1 MSDVSTA
8 IEIPRHGRPAVLARL
23 FGWTNLTVLIA
34 LIINNVLVVGF
45 GFPGIGGFMAGDTAG
60 GWIHPALYV
69 AAVVIAVGITLRDQA
84 TSIRWDAH
92 RVHRFNVYL
101 IRALFWA
108 VFFVGIVDATIA
120 FMRIEGGLPVIFGD
134 ELTRNFGR
142 AGWVATHVHVPL
154 VALGF
159 VAALFTRTLG
169 FPWLAI
175 LIVAAELLIVI
186 SRFVFSYEQA
196 FMSDLVRYWY
206 AALFLFASA
215 YTLFD
220 EGHVRV
226 DILYAGFGRSRRGYV
241 NAIGTILLGLSTAW
255 VILII
260 SLDGK
265 QSIVNAPVANFEIS
279 QSGPF
284 GMFTKYQMA
293 AFIALFAV
301 TMLIQFVSYFFD
313 AIADKTGEPGHR
325 EPAQDAAH

>member
-1 MSDVSTA
+1 MSSVSMMT
-8 IEIPRHGRPAVLARL
+8 EIPRHGRPAVLARL
-23 FGWTNLTVLIA
+23 FGWTNLMMLIA
-34 LIINNVLVVGF
+34 LILNNVLVVGF
-45 GFPGIGGFMAGDTAG
+45 DFPGLGAFIAGNTAG

-69 AAVVIAVGITLRDQA
+69 VAFVIAVGVTLRDQA
-84 TSIRWDAH
+84 TSVRWDAH

-120 FMRIEGGLPVIFGD
+120 FMRIEGGLDALLGED
-134 ELTRNFGR
+134 LSRNFSR
-142 AGWVATHVHVPL
+142 AGWVATHVHAPL
-154 VALGF
+154 IALGF
-159 VAALFTRTLG
+159 VVGFFTRTLG

-241 NAIGTILLGLSTAW
+241 NAMGTILLGLSTAW
-255 VILII
+255 VILVIA
-260 SLDGK
+260 LDGK

-293 AFIALFAV
+293 AFLALFGV